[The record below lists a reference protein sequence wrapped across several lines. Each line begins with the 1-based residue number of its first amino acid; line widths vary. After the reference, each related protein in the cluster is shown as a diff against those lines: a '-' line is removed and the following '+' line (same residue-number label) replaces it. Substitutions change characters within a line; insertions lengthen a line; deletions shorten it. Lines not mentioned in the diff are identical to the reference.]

1 MTRNTRTMA
10 TTTPELRPPWL
21 NDTSDC
27 VGNSEEDGFGVEAA
41 KLAVDEEEEEDKE
54 EEKEEEENKEEEKEE
69 EEEEEE

>member
-1 MTRNTRTMA
+1 MEATRAATSNMTKNTRTMA

-41 KLAVDEEEEEDKE
+41 KLAVDEEEREAEAKLVEDKE
-54 EEKEEEENKEEEKEE
+54 EE
-69 EEEEEE
+69 